1 MRQCIFM
8 KIQLHLSHTILESEK
23 KFLNAAWQLQTTI
36 RRRFSAKERVTLLS
50 GHRNGDTQLLNL
62 GTVSSTHVKAARNKC
77 LNLKIKITFLLKYPV
92 CAINRAIFSRL
103 NGLTQWLPKW
113 GKLPPRV
120 ICDFLGVPGD
130 QNVVL
135 FCFISDHCEILRVIR
150 HNRYTFIRVTAGKC
164 LGTIGLTDLQLVRV
178 ICIRSAK

>member
-1 MRQCIFM
+1 M

-92 CAINRAIFSRL
+92 CAINRA
-103 NGLTQWLPKW
+103 
-113 GKLPPRV
+113 
-120 ICDFLGVPGD
+120 
-130 QNVVL
+130 
-135 FCFISDHCEILRVIR
+135 
-150 HNRYTFIRVTAGKC
+150 TFFHV
-164 LGTIGLTDLQLVRV
+164 
-178 ICIRSAK
+178 